1 MGYATADLQT
11 FDLIL
16 FAGGTFAV
24 ALVTGI
30 GLPLLLAGT
39 WFGLWL
45 YARLDE
51 AGFRKAVLGLLLIS
65 GRGLVVR
72 WS

>member
-1 MGYATADLQT
+1 MGYTTADLQT

-16 FAGGTFAV
+16 FAGGTFAA

-30 GLPLLLAGT
+30 ALPLLLAGT

-51 AGFRKAVLGLLLIS
+51 AGLARRSWACS
-65 GRGLVVR
+65 
-72 WS
+72 